1 MKRGPYYKTV
11 SAIGHPV
18 RTTMRSSAA
27 DNAIGGILIA
37 AFWMMVGAVVLSPIW
52 VPIWLVNEMYK
63 EWHPVLATFVAVPFV
78 ISVIALYAWLY
89 SLYAAREEVKAQ
101 PGQYDHITTVSQL
114 VDELDIIESINKSA
128 VQRENERKERAEDD
142 LAEYQDASDD
152 RKEDCRMMIADQSGE
167 ATLEDLDKLALEL
180 YNTPD
185 PVEALRSYIVP
196 KVLAVTIDVDDWTV
210 EAHETRSNVWDKMRY
225 LYQEVKDLAA
235 YDRRQAGWVRED
247 KAEEQRLY
255 DLEDRLEASSDR
267 ILFPEDY
274 LTR

>member
-101 PGQYDHITTVSQL
+101 PGQYDHITTVSQIK
-114 VDELDIIESINKSA
+114 EMGSA
-128 VQRENERKERAEDD
+128 APEQYVAQVTQISLTADTEVVETEAIHTGEFALGREAQR
-142 LAEYQDASDD
+142 
-152 RKEDCRMMIADQSGE
+152 
-167 ATLEDLDKLALEL
+167 
-180 YNTPD
+180 
-185 PVEALRSYIVP
+185 
-196 KVLAVTIDVDDWTV
+196 
-210 EAHETRSNVWDKMRY
+210 
-225 LYQEVKDLAA
+225 DLAA
-235 YDRRQAGWVRED
+235 YKRQIEDRIERDAPTINEYVSEERVLELKQIAATLYSEANPLPGIKDYVESELKKEDKWWVRRDIEFVSWVMFNL
-247 KAEEQRLY
+247 ALY
-255 DLEDRLEASSDR
+255 DERKASWAENYTEKKRLDNLQDSMLAAFEEA
-267 ILFPEDY
+267 LGA
-274 LTR
+274 